1 MNPDTTHKTLPGD
14 LREPT
19 VRMSYNPGYKL
30 CVIISDV
37 EVVDYQTQVP
47 RLPAVI
53 IDPKRQIAMLYNVR
67 AVHITDQDNLI
78 SRGEP

>member
-1 MNPDTTHKTLPGD
+1 
-14 LREPT
+14 
-19 VRMSYNPGYKL
+19 
-30 CVIISDV
+30 VIISDV

-53 IDPKRQIAMLYNVR
+53 IDPKRQIVMLYNVR